1 MNELVQLICIVS
13 MDEHLSFGMM
23 KLHQTGFVPY
33 LFHSRTYTFY
43 RNLHRSHNLLKSG
56 ISMYLCGKTQG
67 LMLQMILSLTA
78 IVHKLC
84 TPIQHLKFDN
94 LYQLKVI

>member
-23 KLHQTGFVPY
+23 KLHLTGFVPY
-33 LFHSRTYTFY
+33 LFHFRTYTFY

-56 ISMYLCGKTQG
+56 ISMYICKNTRLNVANDFIIYSYC
-67 LMLQMILSLTA
+67 
-78 IVHKLC
+78 
-84 TPIQHLKFDN
+84 IQAM
-94 LYQLKVI
+94 Y